1 MNPVTWWVAK
11 EYEVDKSNNKN
22 GQAYDLFPLQSMVY
36 LICSS
41 LWFAPPQQTL
51 SSQLPSPVSSIKA
64 SEILKPCHVQLSQ
77 TWELPS
83 IRVTRLLLVHLFSKR
98 VLVEE
103 QDDQNKERSFHMDNS
118 VFNVLRLVLYF
129 KRSRLVFLPATTVL
143 SQHRLVLASAGERPF
158 YKSSLTFPVNSKGK
172 DGSRSRVSE
181 TATSFNFRKTSTLQE
196 FFDRWTLFLLLQNI
210 IYLTLENIKSCL
222 IDRGFF
228 IK

>member
-1 MNPVTWWVAK
+1 MKFHTHEKKFCYIFFTHIVKLDQIHFVIIVSCLSICLMHPVTWWVAK

-22 GQAYDLFPLQSMVY
+22 GEAYDLFPLQSMVY

-41 LWFAPPQQTL
+41 LWVAPPQQTL
-51 SSQLPSPVSSIKA
+51 SSQLPSPVSSVKA

-143 SQHRLVLASAGERPF
+143 SQHRLVLASAGESPF
-158 YKSSLTFPVNSKGK
+158 IN
-172 DGSRSRVSE
+172 
-181 TATSFNFRKTSTLQE
+181 
-196 FFDRWTLFLLLQNI
+196 
-210 IYLTLENIKSCL
+210 
-222 IDRGFF
+222 RGFL
-228 IK
+228 